1 MPSNAFNKPL
11 KLRFKS
17 SQTIATMI
25 ATVHLLVALIIIFMA
40 QLLSVIALYFLL
52 IIIVS
57 STYYFYRWHISRTL
71 SKSILELHI
80 NSSGDW
86 SLITSTKK
94 YNNVIPLDS
103 SFSSQHLMIINFSI
117 SMISQYTLLITKDM
131 ISKDE
136 FRRLRVRLKI
146 KQ

>member
-1 MPSNAFNKPL
+1 ML
-11 KLRFKS
+11 
-17 SQTIATMI
+17 IMI
-25 ATVHLLVALIIIFMA
+25 ATVHLVVALILVFMA
-40 QLLSVIALYFLL
+40 QLLPIIALLFLL
-52 IIIVS
+52 VIIAS
-57 STYYFYRWHISRTL
+57 SYYYFYRWHVSRTL

-86 SLITSTKK
+86 TLITATKK
-94 YNNVIPLDS
+94 HNNVIPLDS

-117 SMISQYTLLITKDM
+117 STISQYTLLITKDM
-131 ISKDE
+131 ISKNE